1 MNKKKNQ
8 TFNRSDIEKTLSLE
22 FQDLSKSQISLAVDS
37 ILESIV
43 DAVLTMISRPDKMEK
58 MGKKGRL
65 ISKDYTLE
73 NWQNRIKT
81 LLNDSVFKN

>member
-1 MNKKKNQ
+1 
-8 TFNRSDIEKTLSLE
+8 
-22 FQDLSKSQISLAVDS
+22 
-37 ILESIV
+37 
-43 DAVLTMISRPDKMEK
+43 MISRPDKMEE